1 LSPAEPGFA
10 PAEQEALEDHFRR
23 NGLPH
28 LAADYD
34 PREDTLTRLW
44 PALIIMFVVGL
55 AIALRPD
62 WTWWQRVLAALA
74 GGALA
79 LSALA
84 AINLARRRPALAR
97 PEKVGFLET
106 AVFVLTPAIASL
118 ASGDGP
124 QRALA
129 IGGVW
134 VVIAA
139 VFYVLTSMGVVPML
153 VHQWRP
159 ALSGLSATASVAVR
173 ALPPLLAVLLF
184 LSLASETWRA
194 FGRLEGWRFGALL
207 IGFALLACVIL
218 VLGLARERRALYA
231 VEPGPEL
238 EDDARHGPAAPLV
251 ARGVRPD
258 APPLSR
264 LERINLAVALLLSLA
279 LRVVAVGTVVGA
291 AFLGVALLVMDR
303 ELTAEWIQIEPDVLA
318 SIDIAGYEVV
328 LTSAAVRVAMALGT
342 FASLY
347 FVAVALGDGRN
358 REEFL
363 DDELAR
369 LRRVMAAWAFYRG
382 ALRAGAESPRA
393 GADGPGR
400 GAD

>member
-1 LSPAEPGFA
+1 MSAPGEGIA
-10 PAEQEALEDHFRR
+10 PGERDAIEDHFRR
-23 NGLPH
+23 SGLPH

-44 PALIIMFVVGL
+44 PALIVMFVVGL

-62 WTWWQRVLAALA
+62 WTWWQRGLAALA
-74 GGALA
+74 GAA
-79 LSALA
+79 VAIAALA

-97 PEKVGFLET
+97 PAKVGFLET

-118 ASGDGP
+118 ASGDAP
-124 QRALA
+124 RRALA
-129 IGGVW
+129 IGAVW

-139 VFYVLTSMGVVPML
+139 LFYVLTSMGMVPLL

-159 ALSGLSATASVAVR
+159 VLSGLAATAAVAVR

-194 FGRLEGWRFGALL
+194 FGLLEGWRFGALL
-207 IGFALLACVIL
+207 IGFAVLAGVIL
-218 VLGLARERRALYA
+218 ILGLGRERQALYTPAPAAA
-231 VEPGPEL
+231 V
-238 EDDARHGPAAPLV
+238 EDDARRGPAAALV
-251 ARGVRPD
+251 ARGVRPY

-264 LERINLAVALLLSLA
+264 LERINVAVALLLSLA
-279 LRVVAVGTVVGA
+279 LRVVAVGAVVGV
-291 AFLGVALLVMDR
+291 AFLAVALLVMDR
-303 ELTAEWIQIEPDVLA
+303 ALTAEWIGVEPDVLA
-318 SIDIAGYEVV
+318 AVDIGGDEVV
-328 LTSAAVRVAMALGT
+328 LTSAAVRVAAALGT

-363 DDELAR
+363 DDELTR
-369 LRRVMAAWAFYRG
+369 MRRVMACWAYYRG
-382 ALRAGAESPRA
+382 ALRGESGPPRVGAG
-393 GADGPGR
+393 GR
-400 GAD
+400 GRDAP